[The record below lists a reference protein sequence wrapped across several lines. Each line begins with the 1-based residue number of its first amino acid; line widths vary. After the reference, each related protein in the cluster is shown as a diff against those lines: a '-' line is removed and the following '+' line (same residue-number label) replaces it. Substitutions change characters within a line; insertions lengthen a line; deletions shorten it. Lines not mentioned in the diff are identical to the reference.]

1 MRENN
6 TLAIPVELLQHNAQR
21 KNHACLRRHE
31 EQKVQ
36 EALRAKARLE
46 RRAARV
52 TPRTHIT
59 AAVTT
64 PLKVGEV
71 PSGHER
77 GEKGRPERLKTCK
90 CFACSARGDFLREF
104 PCLEAG
110 TRAMLTKAWKERL
123 NERSSK
129 RDRQPPKRKVAA
141 VCTSFGPP
149 SSS

>member
-1 MRENN
+1 M
-6 TLAIPVELLQHNAQR
+6 
-21 KNHACLRRHE
+21 
-31 EQKVQ
+31 Q

-52 TPRTHIT
+52 TPRKHFT
-59 AAVTT
+59 AAVPI

-77 GEKGRPERLKTCK
+77 EEKGRPERLKTCK

-110 TRAMLTKAWKERL
+110 TRAMLTKAWQERL
-123 NERSSK
+123 YERSSK
-129 RDRQPPKRKVAA
+129 TDRQPPKRKVAA
-141 VCTSFGPP
+141 IGTSLGPP